1 MRDGVNSRAVPG
13 TLLLAVEGAA
23 AGGQSLAQLS
33 EVVTPAPSS
42 GRVCAQLAAS
52 ECV

>member
-33 EVVTPAPSS
+33 EVVTPACGATWELQI
-42 GRVCAQLAAS
+42 GRAHV
-52 ECV
+52 